1 MRAEMEAL
9 EKNGTWDVDA
19 KRKESSRVQVGVH
32 NIFDVKNVF
41 LHEELKEEIYMDLP
55 PSFNM
60 HLKGKKE
67 IGKTRYKPVDTPI
80 DPNHKLG
87 EASEDAAVD
96 KATLGKGILFKNSI
110 ELSLEAYI
118 DANYARSVVDLR
130 STMGYCT
137 SLQGNLVT

>member
-1 MRAEMEAL
+1 M
-9 EKNGTWDVDA
+9 
-19 KRKESSRVQVGVH
+19 Q
-32 NIFDVKNVF
+32 
-41 LHEELKEEIYMDLP
+41 
-55 PSFNM
+55 
-60 HLKGKKE
+60 E

-87 EASEDAAVD
+87 EASEDATVD
-96 KATLGKGILFKNSI
+96 KGMCQRLVGNLIYLSHTRPNTTYTINLVSQFMHNPKEVHLQVVYRFLHYWKATLRKGILFKNSI